1 MEEAKVLEEMK
12 RLAGTQTEKN
22 LRAAFA
28 GESQAH
34 VRYNL
39 FAAEAEK
46 DPSISRQIADIFRE
60 TGANE
65 KAHAKLWFW
74 LVGDLKK
81 TTAEHLK
88 MAAAGEYNGKFNT
101 QVHFF
106 GYEGRCAAPSN
117 YDADYCY
124 SLGYTAAAL
133 LGCGLTGY
141 MSNIRKTTRPA
152 TEWVAGGIPITM
164 MMNIERRHGH
174 DKPVIQKALVK
185 LDGAP
190 FKFFAANREY
200 WALETSYVYPGPIQY
215 FGPSEVCDQ
224 ITKTIELELGK

>member
-34 VRYNL
+34 VKYNL

-65 KAHAKLWFW
+65 KAHAKLWLW

-88 MAAAGEYNGKFNT
+88 MAAAGENG
-101 QVHFF
+101 
-106 GYEGRCAAPSN
+106 
-117 YDADYCY
+117 
-124 SLGYTAAAL
+124 
-133 LGCGLTGY
+133 
-141 MSNIRKTTRPA
+141 
-152 TEWVAGGIPITM
+152 EWTSMYP
-164 MMNIERRHGH
+164 E
-174 DKPVIQKALVK
+174 
-185 LDGAP
+185 
-190 FKFFAANREY
+190 FAATAEKEEIGR
-200 WALETSYVYPGPIQY
+200 AHV
-215 FGPSEVCDQ
+215 
-224 ITKTIELELGK
+224 